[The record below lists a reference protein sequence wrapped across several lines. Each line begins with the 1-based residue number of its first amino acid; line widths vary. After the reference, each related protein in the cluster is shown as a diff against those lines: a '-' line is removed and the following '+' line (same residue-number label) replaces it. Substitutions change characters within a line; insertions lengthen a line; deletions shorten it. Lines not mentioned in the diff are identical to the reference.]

1 MMRRILALSLA
12 AFLAAGSLP
21 AVAAPADDPSLGTV
35 WDLSPLY
42 VDAAAWEHERAALEA
57 DLPALAALADGVDK
71 SPAALATALDR
82 VTDARR
88 RLDRLQAYADLAA
101 AADARDAAAQA
112 REQSFSALNAKVDA
126 ATAFLERAV
135 VALGRDR
142 IEGFE
147 KTEPGLARHHRT
159 LELILRRAAH
169 ALPPEAEKVLAASGP
184 LRAQAQVIHSTF
196 LNGDFPWPTL
206 DVGGKPRRLSPSAYG
221 EIMGQSDRAVRKQA
235 YEAYATTLN
244 AYRNTQAA
252 ILAAYLDG
260 AAFEAKVRGYPSS
273 LALALADDNMPEGA
287 YTTMVAETDK
297 ALPSLYRYLT
307 LRKKLVGL
315 DEAYTYDL
323 YAPLAPDT
331 HVYRLD
337 EAEDLILKA
346 LAPLGPDYVATLRAR
361 FQAHLMD
368 AQPRPGKR
376 GNGETNG
383 AYGVPLFV
391 MTTFTGDVGSVSV
404 VAHEWGHEMHGRFA
418 DANQPY
424 ETASYSFFVA
434 DAPSLT
440 NELLLADYLIAH
452 AKTRDER
459 IVAIENELELIRGS
473 YYGPAFYEGLELKL
487 HEMADR
493 GEPIDGDNVSKLYCS
508 YLRRF
513 DGADQG
519 VTKVEDKACAGWT
532 TQYSL
537 YYNFYTYRYLTAVS
551 ASAYFAEGIEHGDTA
566 LRDRFFTLLKA
577 GGSDDP
583 YVLLKRAGFDA
594 QSPEAYAP
602 MRRRFEHLVDQ
613 LEAETAK
620 PADPAA
626 PHK

>member
-1 MMRRILALSLA
+1 MIRSFLALSLGA
-12 AFLAAGSLP
+12 LKASVALP
-21 AVAAPADDPSLGTV
+21 AAAAQADDPSLGTG
-35 WDLSPLY
+35 WELSPLY
-42 VDAAAWEHERAALEA
+42 PDAVAWEHERAALEA
-57 DLPALAALADGVDK
+57 DLPALAALANGFDA
-71 SPAALATALDR
+71 SPAALRAGLDR
-82 VTDARR
+82 VSDARR
-88 RLDRLQAYADLAA
+88 RLDRLQAYADLSV
-101 AADARDAAAQA
+101 AADARDGAAQA
-112 REQSFSALNAKVDA
+112 REQSFSALKAKFDA
-126 ATAFLERAV
+126 ATAFLDPAV
-135 VALGRDR
+135 IALGRER
-142 IEGFE
+142 IEAFE
-147 KTEPGLARHHRT
+147 RTDPGLARHHRT

-169 ALPPEAEKVLAASGP
+169 TLSPDAEKVLAASGP
-184 LRAQAQVIHSTF
+184 LRDQAQVVHSTF
-196 LNGDFPWPTL
+196 ANAEFPWPTL
-206 DVGGKPRRLSPSAYG
+206 TIDGKPTPLSPGAYG
-221 EIMGQSDRAVRKQA
+221 AIMGSSDRTLRKQA
-235 YEAYATTLN
+235 YEAYTSTLN

-260 AAFEAKVRGYPSS
+260 GAFEAKVRGYPNS
-273 LALALADDNMPEGA
+273 LALALADENMPENA
-287 YTTMVAETDK
+287 YTAMVAETDK
-297 ALPSLYRYLT
+297 ALPALYRYLT

-323 YAPLAPDT
+323 YAPLAPDN

-346 LAPLGPDYVATLRAR
+346 LAPLGPDYVATLHAR
-361 FQAHLMD
+361 FQAHLLD
-368 AQPRPGKR
+368 VQPRPGKA
-376 GNGETNG
+376 GGGETNG

-391 MTTFTGDVGSVSV
+391 MTSFTGDEQSVSI

-424 ETASYSFFVA
+424 DTASPSFFVA
-434 DAPSLT
+434 DAPSVT
-440 NELLLADYLIAH
+440 NELLFADYMIAH

-459 IVAIENELELIRGS
+459 ITAIENELELIRGS

-493 GEPIDGDNVSKLYCS
+493 GEPINGDSVSKLFCS

-519 VTKVEDKACAGWT
+519 VTKVEDKACAGWST
-532 TQYSL
+532 NSSL
-537 YYNFYTYRYLTAVS
+537 YYNFYTSRYLTAVS

-566 LRDRFFTLLKA
+566 TRDRFFTLLKS

-594 QSPEAYAP
+594 ASPEAYAP
-602 MRRRFEHLVDQ
+602 MRRRFEHLVDE
-613 LEAETAK
+613 LAAETAK
-620 PADPAA
+620 PADPAV

>member
-1 MMRRILALSLA
+1 MIRRVLALSLGVL
-12 AFLAAGSLP
+12 LASVSLP
-21 AVAAPADDPSLGTV
+21 AVAAPADDPSQGTV

-42 VDAAAWEHERAALEA
+42 SEAGAWERERAALEA
-57 DLPALAALADGVDK
+57 ELPNLAALASGFGS
-71 SPAALATALDR
+71 SPASLRTGLDR
-82 VTDARR
+82 ISDAHR
-88 RLDRLQAYADLAA
+88 RLERLQAYADLSVS
-101 AADARDAAAQA
+101 ADARDTAAQA
-112 REQSFSALNAKVDA
+112 REQSFSALQAKYDA
-126 ATAFLERAV
+126 ATAFVEPAV
-135 VALGRDR
+135 IALGRER
-142 IEGFE
+142 IEAFE
-147 KTEPGLARHHRT
+147 KAEPGLARHRRT
-159 LELILRRAAH
+159 LELILRRSAH
-169 ALPPEAEKVLAASGP
+169 TLSPDAEKVLAASGP
-184 LRAQAQVIHSTF
+184 LRAQVEVVHSTF
-196 LNGDFPWPTL
+196 ANAEFPWPTL
-206 DVGGKPRRLSPSAYG
+206 AIDGKPVRLTPGAYG
-221 EIMGQSDRAVRKQA
+221 AIMGGGDRSRRKQA
-235 YEAYATTLN
+235 YETYTATLN

-260 AAFEAKVRGYPSS
+260 SAFEAKARGYPSS
-273 LALALADDNMPEGA
+273 LALALADDNMPESA

-297 ALPSLYRYLT
+297 ALPALYRYLT

-331 HVYRLD
+331 RVYRLD

-346 LAPLGPDYVATLRAR
+346 LAPLGPDYVATLHAGFRAK
-361 FQAHLMD
+361 LMD
-368 AQPRPGKR
+368 AQPRPGKA
-376 GNGETNG
+376 GIGETNG

-391 MTTFTGDVGSVSV
+391 MTTFTGDEGSVSV
-404 VAHEWGHEMHGRFA
+404 VAHEWGHEMHSRFA

-459 IVAIENELELIRGS
+459 ITAIENELELIRGS
-473 YYGPAFYEGLELKL
+473 YYGPAFYEGFELKL

-493 GEPIDGDNVSKLYCS
+493 GEPIDGDGVSKLYCS

-519 VTKVEDKACAGWT
+519 VTKVEDKACAGWST
-532 TQYSL
+532 MYNL

-566 LRDRFFTLLKA
+566 LRDRFFTLLKS

-583 YVLLKRAGFDA
+583 YVLLKHAGFDA
-594 QSPEAYAP
+594 ASPDAYAP
-602 MRRRFEHLVDQ
+602 MRRRFEHLVDE
-613 LEAETAK
+613 LAAETAK
-620 PADPAA
+620 PA
-626 PHK
+626 K